1 MLIRDRGIFRL
12 RNAHYGALSI
22 VSITGAMKKQ
32 VSQQQLQQLEQQ
44 LLLLQLEE
52 TYKILDLT
60 ER

>member
-1 MLIRDRGIFRL
+1 MLIQDRGTFRPK
-12 RNAHYGALSI
+12 NALYGALLI

-32 VSQQQLQQLEQQ
+32 VNQQQLQQLEQQ
-44 LLLLQLEE
+44 QQLLQLEE